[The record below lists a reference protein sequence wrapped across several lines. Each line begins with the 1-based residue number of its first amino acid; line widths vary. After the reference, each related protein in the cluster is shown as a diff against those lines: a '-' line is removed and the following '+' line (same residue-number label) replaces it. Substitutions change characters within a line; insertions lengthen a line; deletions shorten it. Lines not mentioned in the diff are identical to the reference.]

1 MLASLL
7 YPYDDDAPAAI
18 DKWLD
23 ELDKERCIRRYA
35 LDSDQYIEICNWLK
49 HQKIDKPSPSK
60 LPKPPEANSEN
71 GSDES
76 RKPRE
81 DSRSITVGR
90 EGKGEEGNRN
100 GKGVHPRANGALGP
114 ELAKLFEAFWSA
126 YPKRKAKGDAEKAWA
141 KLKPDSE
148 LAERIMTALRQAKTS
163 PEWVRDAGR
172 YIPHPASW
180 LNGKRWED
188 DIAAR
193 DNGTEFG
200 ELV

>member
-18 DKWLD
+18 EKWLA
-23 ELDKERCIRRYA
+23 ELEKERSIRRYA

-60 LPKPPEANSEN
+60 LPEPSSANSPN
-71 GSDES
+71 GIDES
-76 RKPRE
+76 PKPRE
-81 DSRSITVGR
+81 DSRSLPVGR
-90 EGKGEEGNRN
+90 EGKGEEGNGS

-114 ELAKLFEAFWSA
+114 GLAKSFAVFWAA
-126 YPKRKAKGDAEKAWA
+126 YPKRQAKGDAEKAWA

-148 LAERIMTALRQAKTS
+148 LAERIMTALRKAKTS
-163 PEWVRDAGR
+163 PDWVRDAGR

-188 DIAAR
+188 DVGAR
-193 DNGTEFG
+193 EEVSFG
-200 ELV
+200 DIV